1 MVDLILLFCQQYIAD
16 QVKREMKAKTKYY
29 AFKIYHQKH
38 HIFFSKTRML
48 DNAHINLPAANR
60 QKKTAIVKKR
70 LFYDFQKRREQKRVM
85 QIAYKIIVM

>member
-1 MVDLILLFCQQYIAD
+1 MVDLILMFCQQYIAD

-38 HIFFSKTRML
+38 HIFFLKLTRML

-60 QKKTAIVKKR
+60 QKKTAIVKKNIT
-70 LFYDFQKRREQKRVM
+70 L
-85 QIAYKIIVM
+85 